1 MNDMRKIKKIAV
13 SAVLAWMLLTCCAG
27 CTRDTGTVKEKVKGL
42 DKLGE
47 IHAVSREEGSG
58 TRNTFAELAGFGGDN
73 SRDKDKTFKQAE
85 IAGDTSEVLNLVGAD
100 RSAIGYG
107 SAGVMVSDDQVKVLS
122 VDGISAM
129 DDKMRYP
136 LSRSFYLV
144 WQGKL
149 SAVEDEFLRY
159 IRSAG
164 QEVVSQSYITV
175 GRQDSFLSLKPRG
188 KIQIKGST
196 SVGPLMECLAEEY
209 MKLNPKASIKVEQTD
224 SGDGINKAIQGKCD
238 LGMCSRELRRYEKE
252 LLNYE
257 MIAKDEIAVIVN
269 AKNPLGNITVEQ
281 LEAIYTGKTVKWEEV
296 Q

>member
-58 TRNTFAELAGFGGDN
+58 TRNTFAELAGFGGDT

-107 SAGVMVSDDQVKVLS
+107 SAGVMVSDDQIKVLS

-129 DDKMRYP
+129 DDKMCYP

-144 WQGKL
+144 WQGK
-149 SAVEDEFLRY
+149 
-159 IRSAG
+159 
-164 QEVVSQSYITV
+164 
-175 GRQDSFLSLKPRG
+175 
-188 KIQIKGST
+188 
-196 SVGPLMECLAEEY
+196 
-209 MKLNPKASIKVEQTD
+209 
-224 SGDGINKAIQGKCD
+224 CD
-238 LGMCSRELRRYEKE
+238 LGMCSRELRSYEKE

-269 AKNPLGNITVEQ
+269 AKNPLENITVEQ
-281 LEAIYTGKTVKWEEV
+281 LEATYTGKTVKWEEV

>member
-1 MNDMRKIKKIAV
+1 MSDASGAGHFISLDGQEVILMNDMRKIKKIAV
-13 SAVLAWMLLTCCAG
+13 SAVLA
-27 CTRDTGTVKEKVKGL
+27 
-42 DKLGE
+42 
-47 IHAVSREEGSG
+47 
-58 TRNTFAELAGFGGDN
+58 GFGGDN
-73 SRDKDKTFKQAE
+73 NRDKDKTFKQAE

-107 SAGVMVSDDQVKVLS
+107 SAGVMVSDDQIKVLS

-144 WQGKL
+144 WQGK
-149 SAVEDEFLRY
+149 
-159 IRSAG
+159 
-164 QEVVSQSYITV
+164 
-175 GRQDSFLSLKPRG
+175 
-188 KIQIKGST
+188 
-196 SVGPLMECLAEEY
+196 
-209 MKLNPKASIKVEQTD
+209 
-224 SGDGINKAIQGKCD
+224 CD
-238 LGMCSRELRRYEKE
+238 LGMCSRELRSYEKE

-269 AKNPLGNITVEQ
+269 AKNPLENITVEQ